1 MKRILDIEQ
10 TNIIGGRIREARRA
24 AKLSQEQLSE
34 KLELMAVYTCRG
46 SISRIEN
53 GKRMVSDIEI
63 DALSKVLGGLA
74 ELFIQPRRIR
84 TRESLVLNVM
94 VACTNRTSPYRYLLC
109 VRHLTVPQEKTC
121 HMGRSFLHFY
131 FYCPNSHRRQM
142 AAHSRTQ

>member
-63 DALSKVLGGLA
+63 DALSKVLGVSLNY
-74 ELFIQPRRIR
+74 LF
-84 TRESLVLNVM
+84 
-94 VACTNRTSPYRYLLC
+94 
-109 VRHLTVPQEKTC
+109 
-121 HMGRSFLHFY
+121 
-131 FYCPNSHRRQM
+131 
-142 AAHSRTQ
+142 SRDE